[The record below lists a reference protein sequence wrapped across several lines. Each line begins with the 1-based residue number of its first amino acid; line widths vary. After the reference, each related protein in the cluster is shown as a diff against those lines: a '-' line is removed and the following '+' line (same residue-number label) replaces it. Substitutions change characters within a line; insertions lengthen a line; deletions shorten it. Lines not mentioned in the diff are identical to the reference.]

1 MWIFSRRG
9 FYSVVEHK
17 DNPNLIL
24 VRARREQ
31 DLVNLVQKY
40 ELPYQI
46 TEHPD
51 YDYRWRLV
59 IDRLT
64 WRELAFELMVEIDYP
79 NFKSKLAQTDQLD
92 KLPMLLGF
100 WEELVDYQKEHHLEK
115 TERS

>member
-31 DLVNLVQKY
+31 DLANLIRGY
-40 ELPYQI
+40 ELAHKI

-51 YDYRWRLV
+51 FDYRWRLIV
-59 IDRLT
+59 DRLT
-64 WRELAFELMVEIDYP
+64 WQELSAPLLAEIDYP
-79 NFKSKLAQTDQLD
+79 SFKTELAQTDQVD

-100 WEELVDYQKEHHLEK
+100 WEQLADYQAEIQEEEI
-115 TERS
+115 ERR